1 MRRGFSMLTAIAVI
15 VIIASIGAFI
25 LSLSGKMISET
36 TTQFEREQAMLL
48 AKSYTEYAIMAVTAN
63 EQNSSNCLNSISS
76 NIGGFYQVNVNISYI
91 GRDISSSCSN
101 ILSTDVNTTH
111 SPLSI
116 IIDVDVKYQ
125 NPDDPRAAAPWVTFH
140 KRTLQKI

>member
-15 VIIASIGAFI
+15 VVMASVGAFI

-36 TTQFEREQAMLL
+36 TTQFQREQAMLL
-48 AKSYTEYAIMAVTAN
+48 SKSYTEYAIMAVTAN

-76 NIGGFYQVNVNISYI
+76 NIGGYYKVDVNISYI
-91 GRDISSSCSN
+91 SRDISSSCAS
-101 ILSTDVNTTH
+101 ILSTDVNTTR

-116 IIDVDVKYQ
+116 IIDVDVSYQ
-125 NPDDPRAAAPWVTFH
+125 NPIDSSAPMMRFH
-140 KRTLQKI
+140 RRTLQKI